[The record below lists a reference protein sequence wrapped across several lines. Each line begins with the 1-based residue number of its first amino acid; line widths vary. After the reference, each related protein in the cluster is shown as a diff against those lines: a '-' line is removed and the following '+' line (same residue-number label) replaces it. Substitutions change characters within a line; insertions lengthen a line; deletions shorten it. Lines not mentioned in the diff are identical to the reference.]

1 MTEMKKNLNLT
12 RRLALTGAFAA
23 LVIVLGITKLG
34 FITLGPTVS
43 ITILHVPVILICLLA
58 GLPEG
63 LFVGATF
70 GILSLIQAS
79 MNPSTLLDPLF
90 VNPLFSVV
98 PRMLVAVVAWGL
110 WTLFSNVSK
119 LRKENIIGITALFF
133 GIFYICF
140 TNILPTHLGIGLT
153 LLSTAV
159 IWLVLV
165 NASKVPLTVFAG
177 LTGFLS
183 TLAHTLLVIGF
194 IYLFKGAYIR
204 EALGGVGYF
213 GFIAMLGMNVI
224 FEALA
229 ATIICVAVYAGLF
242 IAGNRK
248 SKLSQEE

>member
-110 WTLFSNVSK
+110 WKLLNLIPHMPKAVS
-119 LRKENIIGITALFF
+119 A
-133 GIFYICF
+133 
-140 TNILPTHLGIGLT
+140 
-153 LLSTAV
+153 AV
-159 IWLVLV
+159 
-165 NASKVPLTVFAG
+165 
-177 LTGFLS
+177 TGFLS

-242 IAGNRK
+242 IAGSRK
-248 SKLSQEE
+248 SKLSQEA

>member
-43 ITILHVPVILICLLA
+43 ITILHVPVILICMLA

-70 GILSLIQAS
+70 GLLSLIQAS

-110 WTLFSNVSK
+110 WKLLNLIPHMPKAVSAA
-119 LRKENIIGITALFF
+119 I
-133 GIFYICF
+133 
-140 TNILPTHLGIGLT
+140 
-153 LLSTAV
+153 
-159 IWLVLV
+159 
-165 NASKVPLTVFAG
+165 
-177 LTGFLS
+177 TGFLS

-242 IAGNRK
+242 IAGSRK

>member
-110 WTLFSNVSK
+110 WRLLNLIPHMPKAVS
-119 LRKENIIGITALFF
+119 A
-133 GIFYICF
+133 
-140 TNILPTHLGIGLT
+140 
-153 LLSTAV
+153 AV
-159 IWLVLV
+159 
-165 NASKVPLTVFAG
+165 
-177 LTGFLS
+177 TGFLS

-242 IAGNRK
+242 IAGSRK
-248 SKLSQEE
+248 SKLSQEA

>member
-1 MTEMKKNLNLT
+1 MNNNLNLT
-12 RRLALTGAFAA
+12 KKLALTGAFAA

-43 ITILHVPVILICLLA
+43 ITILHVPVILICMLS

-63 LFVGATF
+63 LFVGAAF
-70 GILSLIQAS
+70 GLLSLIQAS

-110 WTLFSNVSK
+110 WKLFNGLLHLPKSVAA
-119 LRKENIIGITALFF
+119 GITA
-133 GIFYICF
+133 
-140 TNILPTHLGIGLT
+140 
-153 LLSTAV
+153 
-159 IWLVLV
+159 
-165 NASKVPLTVFAG
+165 
-177 LTGFLS
+177 FLS

-204 EALGGVGYF
+204 EALFNAGMGNVSFF
-213 GFIAMLGMNVI
+213 GFIAMVGVNAV

-229 ATIICVAVYAGLF
+229 ATLICTAVFAGLF
-242 IAGNRK
+242 IAENRK

>member
-43 ITILHVPVILICLLA
+43 ITILHVPVILICMLA

-70 GILSLIQAS
+70 GLLSLIQAS

-90 VNPLFSVV
+90 VNPLFSVL

-110 WTLFSNVSK
+110 WKLLNLIPHMPKAVSAA
-119 LRKENIIGITALFF
+119 I
-133 GIFYICF
+133 
-140 TNILPTHLGIGLT
+140 
-153 LLSTAV
+153 
-159 IWLVLV
+159 
-165 NASKVPLTVFAG
+165 
-177 LTGFLS
+177 TGFLS

>member
-43 ITILHVPVILICLLA
+43 ITILHVPVILICMLA

-63 LFVGATF
+63 RFVGATF

-110 WTLFSNVSK
+110 WKLLNLIPHMPKAVSAA
-119 LRKENIIGITALFF
+119 I
-133 GIFYICF
+133 
-140 TNILPTHLGIGLT
+140 
-153 LLSTAV
+153 
-159 IWLVLV
+159 
-165 NASKVPLTVFAG
+165 
-177 LTGFLS
+177 TGFLS

>member
-1 MTEMKKNLNLT
+1 MTEMKKNLNMT

-43 ITILHVPVILICLLA
+43 ITILHVPVILICMLA

-110 WTLFSNVSK
+110 WKLLNLIPHMPKAVS
-119 LRKENIIGITALFF
+119 A
-133 GIFYICF
+133 
-140 TNILPTHLGIGLT
+140 
-153 LLSTAV
+153 AV
-159 IWLVLV
+159 
-165 NASKVPLTVFAG
+165 
-177 LTGFLS
+177 TGFLS

-242 IAGNRK
+242 IAGSRK